1 MSFFDQEIVSIN
13 NDWKSL
19 KVVLAFACNSC
30 KRMGGT
36 LFFLLIL
43 DAGYVYYTPYLD
55 LCACF
60 CKTSNAFSYAHH

>member
-1 MSFFDQEIVSIN
+1 
-13 NDWKSL
+13 
-19 KVVLAFACNSC
+19 
-30 KRMGGT
+30 MGGT